1 MGEKKSKYVAHYLV
15 MDENGK
21 KTNTHEL
28 THTVKQADGSH
39 TVRAYE
45 LYKSDFKTLLKTAG
59 SCQTK
64 PSDQIIFETKLVP
77 GVPGFTAS
85 PIKLYYITINT
96 ASGSISGRFTAVE
109 KSDPKNLIMF
119 VAGGKQKLYVTGA
132 SGIFKDMNTFI
143 IVFDDDK
150 GTITGT
156 PNSRKITIKK

>member
-1 MGEKKSKYVAHYLV
+1 MGEKKSKYVAYYLA

-28 THTVKQADGSH
+28 THKVNQADGSH
-39 TVRAYE
+39 TVRVYH
-45 LYKSDFKTLLKTAG
+45 LYKSDFKTLKIADG
-59 SCQTK
+59 S
-64 PSDQIIFETKLVP
+64 DRIIFETKLVSS
-77 GVPGFTAS
+77 VPGLIAF
-85 PIKLYYITINT
+85 PLKHYYITVNT
-96 ASGSISGRFTAVE
+96 SSGSISGRFTAVE
-109 KSDPKNLIMF
+109 KLDPKNLIMF

-132 SGIFKDMNTFI
+132 SGIFEDMNTFN